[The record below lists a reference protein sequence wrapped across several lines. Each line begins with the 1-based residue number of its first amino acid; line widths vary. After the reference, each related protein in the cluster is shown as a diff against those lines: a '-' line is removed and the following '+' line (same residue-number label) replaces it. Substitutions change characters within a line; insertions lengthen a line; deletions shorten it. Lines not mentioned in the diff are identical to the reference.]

1 MTAPANNDAA
11 QPSRKTMVTED
22 EQGIEAVLVAA
33 DRLREAYE
41 AMIEGRD
48 IGWLPDWQPRDSH
61 AAFVRMH
68 PVTEKG
74 A

>member
-1 MTAPANNDAA
+1 ML
-11 QPSRKTMVTED
+11 TED

-61 AAFVRMH
+61 AALVRRH
-68 PVTEKG
+68 DP